1 MTHPRLATKARRH
14 EEELGL
20 DFVSSCLRGLLVVV
34 LAVATISAQAPDR
47 SHPPQ
52 PGPPAALHLPAIQ
65 KAKLSN
71 GLPVWIVELHD
82 VPVAQVNLVVFSGT
96 ANDPPGKYGVASL
109 AAVML
114 EQGAGSRSALEIA
127 DAVDYLGADLG
138 ATTSSDQSAVRLHVP
153 VARLADALPI
163 MADVAL
169 RPTFPKD
176 ELERQRTQR
185 LTSLLQGRDD
195 PPTISSVAFSRIL
208 YGKGHRYGTPQ
219 MGTAETIKTF
229 TSDDL
234 RGFYTGAFRPENAM
248 LLAVGDIT
256 ADKVMPLFEKNFGAW
271 KAPGPSASEK
281 LPATDEP
288 PARQI
293 YLIDKPG
300 SPQSQ
305 IRIGRVG
312 VARSTADFFPIQV
325 MNTILGGSFTS
336 RLNMNLREVHG
347 YSYGASSNFDMRVAA
362 GPFSAAAGVQTDKT
376 AEALKE
382 FFNELNAILKP
393 APAEELA
400 RAKNYVSLRYP
411 SAFETTGDVS
421 RRIEDALVFHLP
433 DDYFAK
439 YVANIQAVT
448 AADVQRVAQ
457 KYIRPDHLAVVI
469 VGDLK
474 AIEPGVRALNLGA
487 VKVMTIDDVFG
498 PKP

>member
-1 MTHPRLATKARRH
+1 MIFVTLFATTLLAQ
-14 EEELGL
+14 
-20 DFVSSCLRGLLVVV
+20 
-34 LAVATISAQAPDR
+34 QAPDR

-52 PGPPAALHLPAIQ
+52 SGPPPTLHLPTIQ
-65 KAKLSN
+65 KQKLSN
-71 GLPVWIVELHD
+71 GLPVWIVELHE

-109 AAVML
+109 AAAML
-114 EQGAGSRSALEIA
+114 EEGAGSGSALEIA

-138 ATTSSDQSAVRLHVP
+138 ATTTSDLSAVRLHVP

-176 ELERQRTQR
+176 ELERQRQQR

-195 PPTISSVAFSRIL
+195 PPTISAVAFSRVL
-208 YGKGHRYGTPQ
+208 YGKGHRYGTAQ

-229 TSDDL
+229 TSEDL
-234 RGFYTGAFRPENAM
+234 RGFYASAFRPEHAV

-256 ADKVMPLFEKNFGAW
+256 ADKAMPLFEKSFGAW
-271 KAPGPSASEK
+271 KASGAAAQEK

-288 PARQI
+288 PARQV
-293 YLIDKPG
+293 YLVDKPG

-305 IRIGRVG
+305 IRIGRIG
-312 VARSTADFFPIQV
+312 VPRSTTDYFPIQV
-325 MNTILGGSFTS
+325 LNTILGGSFSS

-347 YSYGASSNFDMRVAA
+347 YSYGASSTFDMRGDA
-362 GPFSAAAGVQTDKT
+362 GPFYAAAGVQTDKS

-393 APAEELA
+393 VPAEELG

-411 SAFETTGDVS
+411 SAFETTGDIS
-421 RRIEDALVFHLP
+421 RRLEDALVFHLP

-439 YVANIQAVT
+439 YVQNIQAVT
-448 AADVQRVAQ
+448 GADVQRVAQ
-457 KYIRPDHLAVVI
+457 KYIKPDHLAVVV

-474 AIEPGVRALNLGA
+474 VIEPGVRALNLGPI
-487 VKVMTIDDVFG
+487 KVMTIDEVFG